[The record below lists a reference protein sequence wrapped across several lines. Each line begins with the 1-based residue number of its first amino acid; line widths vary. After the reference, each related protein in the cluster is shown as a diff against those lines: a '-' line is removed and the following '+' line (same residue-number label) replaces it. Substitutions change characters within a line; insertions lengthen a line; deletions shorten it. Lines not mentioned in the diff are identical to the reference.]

1 MSEISKTEYEVLAAL
16 WQQYPANAM
25 QIIEQ
30 LNKEK
35 QWHEK
40 TVKTLLGRM
49 VKKGAISYEKQG
61 RTYLYSPILEL
72 ENYAVTES
80 KSLIERLFSGR
91 IAPLVAGFAKS
102 EQLSKQDINELKAF
116 ISDWEK
122 KND

>member
-25 QIIEQ
+25 QVIEQ